1 MEVEDELAQGRKD
14 AYDEAYDNIE
24 EPEDLADAV
33 RARRGGYAPGQQW
46 ISIARAFVVW
56 RVCVGERGAER
67 PFSVAFGAGQQTNP
81 VDPVYI
87 PRGPR
92 DRGYRYHFQRSRM
105 RDNLQGITAA
115 AVRRLA
121 RKAGVRRVP
130 DDPNFYKEVRA
141 RPPHNHDRDGSR
153 GPCGCI
159 ITMTTCGWSTEC
171 HRSS

>member
-1 MEVEDELAQGRKD
+1 MEVEDELARGRED
-14 AYDEAYDNIE
+14 AYDEAYSDIE

-33 RARRGGYAPGQQW
+33 RARRGGYARGQQW

-81 VDPVYI
+81 ADP
-87 PRGPR
+87 R
-92 DRGYRYHFQRSRM
+92 YRFQRSRM

-121 RKAGVRRVP
+121 RKAGVRLVP